1 MKTHCDII
9 RDLLP
14 LYADDACS
22 DESRRLVDEHLQ
34 ECPDCVSVLEK
45 LKDSEIEEGLK
56 TEKTAVIE
64 YGAKKFRKRSATVGS
79 TVSGLFMIPILACLV
94 INLATG
100 ANMGWF
106 FIVLA
111 SLAVAASVILVPILV
126 PEDKLF
132 WTFCAFC
139 VSVTILL
146 GVTCIA
152 TRGSWFWIASS
163 ATLFGLGLVF
173 LPFVI
178 RAKPLQKWVGG
189 TNKALLVIA
198 ADMVLFLNMMTA
210 ISVTRSLRGNGLLL
224 AIGCVAGIALAAL
237 EVYRKRGN
245 KE

>member
-111 SLAVAASVILVPILV
+111 SIAVAASVILVPIQCR
-126 PEDKLF
+126 K
-132 WTFCAFC
+132 TSC
-139 VSVTILL
+139 S
-146 GVTCIA
+146 GH
-152 TRGSWFWIASS
+152 S
-163 ATLFGLGLVF
+163 A
-173 LPFVI
+173 
-178 RAKPLQKWVGG
+178 
-189 TNKALLVIA
+189 
-198 ADMVLFLNMMTA
+198 
-210 ISVTRSLRGNGLLL
+210 RS
-224 AIGCVAGIALAAL
+224 A
-237 EVYRKRGN
+237 
-245 KE
+245 

>member
-34 ECPDCVSVLEK
+34 ECPDCTNVLEK

-56 TEKTAVIE
+56 TEKNAVIE

-111 SLAVAASVILVPILV
+111 SLAVAASVILVPIMA
-126 PEDKLF
+126 PQDKLF
-132 WTFCAFC
+132 WTLCAFC
-139 VSVTILL
+139 VSVILLL
-146 GVTCIA
+146 GVVCLVTH
-152 TRGSWFWIASS
+152 GSWFWIASS
-163 ATLFGLGLVF
+163 ATLFGLALVF
-173 LPFVI
+173 LPFAI

-189 TNKALLVIA
+189 TNKAVIVIV

-210 ISVTRSLRGNGLLL
+210 ISVTKSLRGNGWMLV
-224 AIGCVAGIALAAL
+224 IGCVAGIALAAL